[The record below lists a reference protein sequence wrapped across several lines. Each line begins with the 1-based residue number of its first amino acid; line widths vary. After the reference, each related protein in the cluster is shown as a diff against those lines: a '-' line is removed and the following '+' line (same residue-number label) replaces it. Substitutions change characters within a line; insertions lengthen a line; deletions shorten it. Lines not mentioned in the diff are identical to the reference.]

1 MHTTHADML
10 ATLNDFLTA
19 ACTEL
24 QHSGS
29 CAQSAVLFRENSPIV
44 GVLTDFR
51 GPEHKEAVWQTIID
65 SAHAFGADG
74 VGLIL
79 DVYCVPLGSGLAPSE
94 DPRAD
99 EALVISTVLP
109 GRWSYT
115 LLRYGREDDG
125 SIHFAKRMT
134 PDEVDGSFDAALPF
148 SMAEALDQ
156 PTVTDA
162 DEAKYLVRQLID
174 LGATVGLM
182 PSFA

>member
-1 MHTTHADML
+1 MHTTHSEML
-10 ATLNDFLTA
+10 PVLNDFLTA
-19 ACTEL
+19 ACSEL

-29 CAQSAVLFRENSPIV
+29 CAQSAVLFRDNWPIV
-44 GVLTDFR
+44 GILTEFR
-51 GPEHKEAVWQTIID
+51 GPEHKESVWQRIID
-65 SAHAFGADG
+65 TAHAFGADG

-79 DVYCVPLGSGLAPSE
+79 DVYCAPLGSGIAPSE

-115 LLRYGREDDG
+115 LLRYGREDNG
-125 SIHFAKRMT
+125 LIHFAKRMT

-148 SMAEALDQ
+148 SMAEALEQ
-156 PTVTDA
+156 PTFTDA
-162 DEAKYLVRQLID
+162 DEAKRLVRQLID

-182 PSFA
+182 PSYV